1 MADAVHGLGDTAA
14 EVVRAPPPPPG
25 PPNSSKV
32 ASLPSSRSRLT
43 QRHGAPK
50 LACLMIVLAE
60 SSQLCAA
67 IRASS
72 LQEMPS

>member
-14 EVVRAPPPPPG
+14 EVVRPPPPA
-25 PPNSSKV
+25 PNSSKV